1 LSPTHALRNGL
12 KNHAGLE
19 VRLAGVPVAPVAL
32 GFGFPAAGVLRNEQ
46 RASIP
51 RTGLDD
57 QPRATGEMVRAHRLL
72 LPGKA
77 QKGNK
82 GGARLCAFS
91 VAPVVDL
98 VDFGCRPRGAS
109 GRSVI

>member
-12 KNHAGLE
+12 KHHAGLE
-19 VRLAGVPVAPVAL
+19 VGLAGVPIAPVAL

-46 RASIP
+46 RASIA

-57 QPRATGEMVRAHRLL
+57 QPRATREMVRAHRLL

-82 GGARLCAFS
+82 GGARLCALS
-91 VAPVVDL
+91 VAPVVDRVEFWL
-98 VDFGCRPRGAS
+98 PARRAS
-109 GRSVI
+109 RRSVV